1 MAVLFRYSSNDA
13 PSIRYFQS
21 ALVSL
26 AEIMVMSVK
35 GVTNVSIELQ
45 AYCGFIIMKGTDVR
59 TVGWTEGW
67 TERSL
72 IGSLGTAV

>member
-1 MAVLFRYSSNDA
+1 MAVQFRYSSNDA

-35 GVTNVSIELQ
+35 GVTNVSSELQ
-45 AYCGFIIMKGTDVR
+45 ADCGFIIMKRTDVQ
-59 TVGWTEGW
+59 TVGRTEGW
-67 TERSL
+67 TARS
-72 IGSLGTAV
+72 